1 MVALKEDMR
10 RTRIKLKL
18 AQQNKKQAEHE
29 LEDQHSRVAKLQQD
43 LDRVNAGSLFQAI
56 ILTCLAETS
65 FASVLCL
72 SVLCVCSFIYY
83 PPGRHARPYTTLPRA
98 PL

>member
-1 MVALKEDMR
+1 M
-10 RTRIKLKL
+10 KL

-56 ILTCLAETS
+56 LLTCLAKLL
-65 FASVLCL
+65 LCICL
-72 SVLCVCSFIYY
+72 VSICPVCLFF
-83 PPGRHARPYTTLPRA
+83 H
-98 PL
+98 